1 MFFASVIFLFSCVS
15 VFIFSSKEKTL
26 NQYDRIIWQLLLLND
41 ISWNTNQLMTT
52 ATNYLNH
59 QTPQTETLFERTHQQ
74 LQNSREKLGSIETE
88 TSFLTVRNYR
98 HMLEN
103 FLEQA
108 DAFLL
113 NYKQDRIE
121 EYTLHYQEMAK
132 IATFIKE
139 TTLHLID
146 STLTQYQLLYEQL
159 KTKDHYYRRFM
170 ITLLLTSIL
179 TTTFVMIVF
188 ARSITRPIRL
198 LEREA
203 KRIGQGDFSGE
214 DIRLSSRDELQTL
227 ARAFNVMKR
236 DLKEHV
242 LTIQEQAEIK
252 RLLQEAE
259 LKSLQSQ
266 INPHFLFNT
275 LNTVSKM
282 AYLEGA
288 EDTSDLI
295 NSVASMLRYS
305 LRKLDES
312 VTVAEE
318 VEHVKNYFAIQK
330 KRFGSRVET
339 EVVVEEACR
348 DLPIPNLTL
357 QPLVENAFIHGIDD
371 LEEGGKISVRIYLER
386 GNCVIEVQD
395 NGKGMSEA
403 AREQLVSLQHP
414 RFPQGHSTGL
424 GVHNVFNRLALF
436 YGENVR
442 WTVESSVGV
451 GTLIRLRIPFAK
463 KEEVG

>member
-1 MFFASVIFLFSCVS
+1 VS
-15 VFIFSSKEKTL
+15 IFIFSSKETTL
-26 NQYDRIIWQLLLLND
+26 NRYDRIIWQLLLLND
-41 ISWNTNQLMTT
+41 ISWNTNQMMTT

-59 QTPQTETLFERTHQQ
+59 PTPQTETLFERTYQQ
-74 LQNSREKLGSIETE
+74 LQNSRTQLRSIQTE
-88 TSFLTVRNYR
+88 TSFLTVRNYQN
-98 HMLEN
+98 MLDN

-113 NYKQDRIE
+113 NYKLDKIE
-121 EYTLHYQEMAK
+121 EFTTHYQEMAM

-170 ITLLLTSIL
+170 IALILTSIL
-179 TTTFVMIVF
+179 TTTFVMILF

-214 DIRLSSRDELQTL
+214 DIRLTSRDEMQTL

-236 DLKEHV
+236 DLQEHV
-242 LTIQEQAEIK
+242 RTIQEQAEIK

-275 LNTVSKM
+275 LNMISKM
-282 AYLEGA
+282 AYLEAA
-288 EDTSDLI
+288 EETSDLI

-318 VEHVKNYFAIQK
+318 VEHVENYFTIQK
-330 KRFGSRVET
+330 KRFGSRVAT

-371 LEEGGKISVRIYLER
+371 LEEGGKIIVRIYRER
-386 GNCVIEVQD
+386 GTCVIEVQD
-395 NGKGMSEA
+395 NGKGMSEEVK
-403 AREQLVSLQHP
+403 EQLVSLQHP
-414 RFPQGHSTGL
+414 RFPKGHSTGL
-424 GVHNVFNRLALF
+424 GVHNVLKRLTLF
-436 YGENVR
+436 YGENVV
-442 WTVESSVGV
+442 WSVDSRVGE
-451 GTLIRLRIPFAK
+451 GTLIRLQFPLGK
-463 KEEVG
+463 KEEVGEA